1 MRLINFVRIVIV
13 ALLLSGYSAWSLAQR
28 QAREVPFL
36 EGRSGSAIPLL
47 RLAEAEDLWHQSTS
61 VFVDVRSPTDY
72 EFGHISGA
80 ILLPEEE
87 IEQKLPELRPRLE
100 RAEVIVVY
108 CKSVDC
114 GKSLWAAIRLRNEG
128 LKQTVIYPAGWNEW
142 YLHELPTAGAGK

>member
-1 MRLINFVRIVIV
+1 MRLFNCIRIVLV
-13 ALLLSGYSAWSLAQR
+13 AIFLSGYSAWSLAHR
-28 QAREVPFL
+28 QASEVPFL
-36 EGRSGSAIPLL
+36 EGHSGSAIALI
-47 RLAEAEDLWHQSTS
+47 RLAEAERLWHQPTTL
-61 VFVDVRSPTDY
+61 FVDVRSPTDY

-87 IEQKLPELRPRLE
+87 IEQKLPDLRPRLE
-100 RAEVIVVY
+100 HAQVIVVY

-142 YLHELPTAGAGK
+142 YLHELPTAGAGR